1 MASIFTYDPNPPR
14 VSSPWLNSSVSKP
27 SGKDL
32 YGDPHPAYI
41 DRQPTPLSLD
51 RQPIIKVDSATT
63 KLEAEPQEG
72 PIEYKLHLLL
82 HPRSINDAPGRPNI
96 SGSYHS
102 KVEKTTKSTSEGKSG
117 RLDPT
122 IARSVPEA
130 SLANALLNSSPN
142 RSRQQRLEQLTTQL
156 LWRLQQSSPYHA
168 STTMKWTP
176 PTYIVEHTGYQ
187 SSPPPMSLIPG
198 LQESEGALYEIG
210 VTDDGTLV
218 GLSEDL
224 MAESIDTL
232 KLMASSLGCSVE
244 ILRMVSVVEPD
255 PEIATKNGEQVQRVP
270 QKKLWVAEAFVKPD
284 LSLSSSQGTLNQQHE
299 IAPPADRNLA
309 TTDKLA
315 KPGIANPYSRSRQ
328 VRVSLTGTTMC
339 GKSSLL
345 GTLSTAT
352 LDNGRG
358 KSRLSLLK
366 HKHELATGVTSSIAQ
381 ELIGYHDIGSTSEK
395 EWMSEVINFETGDV
409 SSWNDVHD
417 ITGSGRLVLLTDCAG
432 NPRYRRTALRG
443 LIGWAPHWTL
453 LCIPADDSEDTSGR
467 SGSTPPSAEILGT
480 AAADVDLSGSYLD
493 LCLKLH
499 LPLVIVITKL
509 DLTSK
514 QGLRLTLTKVLSI
527 LKAADRKPCILPGSS
542 PVSEHDLSRITSDAL
557 ENAASLTSD
566 LEKGVQETVP
576 IVLTSALNGTGIA
589 TLHALLHHLPLP
601 DVNHTQP
608 SAHIIAQPSRSKV
621 LFHIED
627 VYHTTT
633 KKFNSP
639 IDFINNNRSTSII
652 GGHLQRGTISIGDE
666 LVLGPFPLDRPSEI
680 DVEDSNPSLN
690 LRSTHPRTLTT
701 SRSLPSTLHH
711 HNADPQGFSLKD
723 STTPTTRIHEDSEWR
738 RVQVISIRNLRQPVH
753 RLSAGQVGTL
763 GVVPLSSFSSS
774 APIAGSAAL
783 GAMIRRGM
791 VVLDAARDDDA
802 PPRARAG
809 FVAEFA
815 KCDLEAMAVGTMV
828 LVYVASVRATAR
840 IVAARVPDEDVLEG
854 VQGRGGLAVKSR
866 NGGGEGEG
874 EKGKYGRGSQG
885 MRYDDDAFGFEMG
898 EYDGHD
904 KNGDEADDDDDA
916 GNEVTTLLVS
926 LRFDHSR
933 EYVETGAQVLIM
945 DAGAGLY
952 GGHKRGEKGV
962 VAGLGGIVGVVV
974 EGE

>member
-14 VSSPWLNSSVSKP
+14 VSSPWLNSGISTP
-27 SGKDL
+27 SGKDS
-32 YGDPHPAYI
+32 YGDARPAHI
-41 DRQPTPLSLD
+41 ERQPTPLSLD
-51 RQPIIKVDSATT
+51 SQPIIKVDSTT
-63 KLEAEPQEG
+63 TRLEAEPQEG

-82 HPRSINDAPGRPNI
+82 HPRSINDAPGGPNI

-102 KVEKTTKSTSEGKSG
+102 QPEKTSKSTSEGKYS
-117 RLDPT
+117 RHDPMT
-122 IARSVPEA
+122 ARSVSEA
-130 SLANALLNSSPN
+130 SLANTQLNSSPN

-168 STTMKWTP
+168 STTTKWTP
-176 PTYIVEHTGYQ
+176 PSFSIEHTGDQ
-187 SSPPPMSLIPG
+187 SVSPSTSLIPG

-210 VTDDGTLV
+210 VTDDGTLI

-224 MAESIDTL
+224 MAESIETL
-232 KLMASSLGCSVE
+232 KLMAASLGCSVE
-244 ILRMVSVVEPD
+244 ILRMVSVVAPD
-255 PEIATKNGEQVQRVP
+255 AESAFKNGEQVQHVS

-284 LSLSSSQGTLNQQHE
+284 LSLSSSQRTLNQQQE
-299 IAPPADRNLA
+299 IASCTDRHLA
-309 TTDKLA
+309 NTDKLA
-315 KPGIANPYSRSRQ
+315 KPATAKSHSWSRQ

-381 ELIGYHDIGSTSEK
+381 ELIGYHDVGGTSEK
-395 EWMSEVINFETGDV
+395 DWITEVINFETGDV

-417 ITGSGRLVLLTDCAG
+417 MTGGGRLVLLTDCAG

-453 LCIPADDSEDTSGR
+453 LCIPADDIEDTSGR
-467 SGSTPPSAEILGT
+467 SGSTPPSEEILGT
-480 AAADVDLSGSYLD
+480 AAAEVDLSGAYLD
-493 LCLKLH
+493 LCLRLH
-499 LPLVIVITKL
+499 LPLVVVITKL
-509 DLTSK
+509 DLASK

-527 LKAADRKPCILPGSS
+527 LKAANRKPCILPGSS
-542 PVSEHDLSRITSDAL
+542 RASDHDFSRITSDAL
-557 ENAASLTSD
+557 GNAASFTSELD
-566 LEKGVQETVP
+566 KDMQESVP

-589 TLHALLHHLPLP
+589 TLHALLHQLPIP
-601 DVNHTQP
+601 DITY
-608 SAHIIAQPSRSKV
+608 AQPLAHNPANRSRSKV
-621 LFHIED
+621 LFHVED
-627 VYHTTT
+627 EYHTTT
-633 KKFNSP
+633 KQFTSP
-639 IDFINNNRSTSII
+639 IDFVNNNRSTSII
-652 GGHLQRGTISIGDE
+652 GGHLQRGSISIGDK
-666 LVLGPFPLDRPSEI
+666 LVLGPYPLGRPSGL
-680 DVEDSNPSLN
+680 DTEDSDNTPN
-690 LRSTHPRTLTT
+690 LRRIPHRTVTT
-701 SRSLPSTLHH
+701 SRSFPGALHH
-711 HNADPQGFSLKD
+711 HDADPQAFSLTTTATTTT
-723 STTPTTRIHEDSEWR
+723 STDHADSEWR
-738 RVQVISIRNLRQPVH
+738 RVQVVSIRNLRQPVH

-763 GVVPLSSFSSS
+763 GVVPLS

-783 GAMIRRGM
+783 SAMSRRGM
-791 VVLDAARDDDA
+791 VVLDAAAAHDA

-815 KCDLEAMAVGTMV
+815 KRDLETMAVGTTV

-840 IVAARVPDEDVLEG
+840 IVAARVPDED
-854 VQGRGGLAVKSR
+854 
-866 NGGGEGEG
+866 GEGE
-874 EKGKYGRGSQG
+874 EGKYGRVSQG
-885 MRYDDDAFGFEMG
+885 MHCDDDAFGFEMG
-898 EYDGHD
+898 SSDGHG
-904 KNGDEADDDDDA
+904 KNGDEADEDDNT

-926 LRFDHSR
+926 FRFDHSR

-962 VAGLGGIVGVVV
+962 VAGLGGFVGVVV